1 MMLGLHKVARESTFD
16 ADGFYRTGDRA
27 KVEGGRLYFLGRLG
41 DMIKVSG
48 ANVAPSEVERE
59 LLSIAG
65 IAAAHVVG
73 VDDAD
78 RGQLVG
84 AAVVL
89 QEGAVLEPVA
99 IQQVL
104 RGRLSSYKVPKL
116 LSVVSADEVPTVA
129 AGKVAKRELA
139 AMLRRKAGVT

>member
-1 MMLGLHKVARESTFD
+1 M
-16 ADGFYRTGDRA
+16 
-27 KVEGGRLYFLGRLG
+27 
-41 DMIKVSG
+41 
-48 ANVAPSEVERE
+48 
-59 LLSIAG
+59 
-65 IAAAHVVG
+65 
-73 VDDAD
+73 
-78 RGQLVG
+78 
-84 AAVVL
+84 
-89 QEGAVLEPVA
+89 A